1 MIKCNAYILNKKY
14 CNNFVKMKY
23 FVEVI
28 EFTL

>member
-14 CNNFVKMKY
+14 YNNFVKMKY